1 MLLSKDVKPAPDPE
15 LLAVS
20 AVRHDLGFDQ
30 PQHGDGSLRVD
41 GANAART
48 LLKDRGISTQQTH
61 VVWDAIALHTT
72 PAIAF
77 HKEPEGVMTI
87 QESRWT
93 SSVRVLI
100 ESRRTDNAALAE
112 FPRLALKN
120 QFRACHAMFNRAWK
134 SDYPKARTGRVSA
147 V

>member
-1 MLLSKDVKPAPDPE
+1 MTNRNTATDRFE
-15 LLAVS
+15 
-20 AVRHDLGFDQ
+20 
-30 PQHGDGSLRVD
+30 VD

-48 LLKDRGISTQQTH
+48 LLKDRGISTQQTQ

-72 PAIAF
+72 PTIAF